1 MRRNISNMVIKPLVY
16 LLSAFLILFAADISI
31 ENYKQNYKLHYNVVT
46 ATCYR
51 AESNQCDDT
60 PFITA
65 DNSVIDINNIDKLRW
80 IAISRDLNEEY
91 KMGDSVLVSGIDSI
105 YDVVWI
111 IHDRMNKRFNNKIDF
126 LISKDLKAGLFKNV
140 KIIKL

>member
-1 MRRNISNMVIKPLVY
+1 MKQLISALCIIVIIICVG
-16 LLSAFLILFAADISI
+16 IISI
-31 ENYKQNYKLHYNVVT
+31 TLINKEPDIYKSHINYSIVT

-51 AESNQCDDT
+51 AEVGQCDNT

-65 DNSVIDINNIDKLRW
+65 DNSVIDVKNIDKLRW

-105 YDVVWI
+105 YDGVWI
-111 IHDRMNKRFNNKIDF
+111 IHDRMNKRFKNKIDF
-126 LISKDLKAGLFKNV
+126 LISKELKAGLFENV

>member
-1 MRRNISNMVIKPLVY
+1 MIPVIIY
-16 LLSAFLILFAADISI
+16 IGITSI
-31 ENYKQNYKLHYNVVT
+31 NEDAIINESHKHYNIVT

-51 AESNQCDDT
+51 AEVGQCDDT

-65 DNSVIDINNIDKLRW
+65 DNSVIDVNNIDKLRW

-105 YDVVWI
+105 YDGVWI
-111 IHDRMNKRFNNKIDF
+111 IHDRMNKRFKNKIDF
-126 LISKDLKAGLFKNV
+126 LISKELKAGLFKNV